1 MSTSHP
7 RLALRR
13 LRRGALALAS
23 SAWLLPAALPG
34 AAAAAPVRLADRVEI
49 GAASGASRAV
59 QDECGLQT
67 ALPDYVRS
75 ASGDVELVSGRP
87 SGGRVLELSV
97 VEVHAPGG
105 GPFSGP
111 KWMTVA
117 ATLRD
122 GATTVATARAKR
134 ITSGPFGGT
143 CDQLQKV
150 ARAIA
155 VDLAAWL
162 KDPTRGATLGDA
174 P

>member
-1 MSTSHP
+1 MQTSSLP
-7 RLALRR
+7 SAARR
-13 LRRGALALAS
+13 LRRPALVLVPS
-23 SAWLLPAALPG
+23 AALLAAQFLAP
-34 AAAAAPVRLADRVEI
+34 AAAAPVRLADRVEI
-49 GAASGASRAV
+49 GVATRSV

-67 ALPDYVRS
+67 ALPDYIRS
-75 ASGDVELVSGRP
+75 ASGEVELVSGRP

-97 VEVHAPGG
+97 VDVHAPGG

-111 KWMTVA
+111 KWMTVE

-122 GATTVATARAKR
+122 GAKTVATARAKR

-155 VDLAAWL
+155 VDIAAWL